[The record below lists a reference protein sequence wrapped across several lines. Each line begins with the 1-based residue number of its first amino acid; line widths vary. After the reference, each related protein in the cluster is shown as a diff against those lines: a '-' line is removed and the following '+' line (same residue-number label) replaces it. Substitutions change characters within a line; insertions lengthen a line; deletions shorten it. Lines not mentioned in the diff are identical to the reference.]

1 MSDLHQPQHPVR
13 FVTASSLFDGHD
25 ASINIMRRIL
35 QSQGAEV
42 IHLGHNRSVQEVVDA
57 CVEEDVQGV
66 AVSSYQG
73 GHVEYFEYLV
83 DRLRDR
89 GAGHIRVVGGGGGVI
104 VHDEIERLRKSG
116 VTIIVVPTL
125 ALAYDFERRFQDHYA
140 RLFPRAKAKD
150 LHFAWTSKTS
160 EPIREQMRNG
170 IVQGEQ
176 PILVTSPESLTRGL
190 RLALM
195 SAADIGRLVQQ
206 GGAFDPATA
215 GVTFTIAASDYVE
228 FAILP
233 RLVDFLEAN
242 APLARLAVKPMDF
255 GAIGRQLEAGDVDI
269 GILGAGF
276 APPNV
281 RSRPLYLERF
291 MCVARHD
298 HPQVADRL
306 TLDLFCELD
315 HVLVSP
321 SGGAFVSPVDNA
333 LAALGRSRRV
343 RLSVPHFLLVT
354 EIIVRS
360 DMLAVLPERL
370 AGAYRDRLRVFEMP
384 FDVPP
389 FTIAKVWHERGHRDP
404 ALVWLRQALT
414 DLTRELS
421 PSALA
426 PPKSSRGVDERARA
440 AASGPPEIPT
450 EAPAPR
456 RIQRMP
462 RAPQRTDLGKRAKP
476 A

>member
-1 MSDLHQPQHPVR
+1 MDIRSIDLNLLLALDALLSERNVTRAAARLNLSQSAMS
-13 FVTASSLFDGHD
+13 A
-25 ASINIMRRIL
+25 A
-35 QSQGAEV
+35 
-42 IHLGHNRSVQEVVDA
+42 LG
-57 CVEEDVQGV
+57 
-66 AVSSYQG
+66 
-73 GHVEYFEYLV
+73 
-83 DRLRDR
+83 RLRALFGDPLLLR
-89 GAGHIRVVGGGGGVI
+89 AAGGM
-104 VHDEIERLRKSG
+104 
-116 VTIIVVPTL
+116 VPTAKGLEL
-125 ALAYDFERRFQDHYA
+125 AAPVKQVL
-140 RLFPRAKAKD
+140 
-150 LHFAWTSKTS
+150 
-160 EPIREQMRNG
+160 
-170 IVQGEQ
+170 
-176 PILVTSPESLTRGL
+176 
-190 RLALM
+190 
-195 SAADIGRLVQQ
+195 ADIGRLVQQ

-255 GAIGRQLEAGDVDI
+255 GAIGKQLEAGDVDI

-321 SGGAFVSPVDNA
+321 SGGSFVSPVDNA

-370 AGAYRDRLRVFEMP
+370 AGAYGDRLRVFEMP

-414 DLTRELS
+414 DLTRELW

-426 PPKSSRGVDERARA
+426 PPRKSSRSVEERARVPS
-440 AASGPPEIPT
+440 SGRLKT
-450 EAPAPR
+450 AKDAPAPR
-456 RIQRMP
+456 RT
-462 RAPQRTDLGKRAKP
+462 QRTPGAMQRAELGKRAKP